1 MQLMMLAKSCEH
13 WFQTILP
20 WKQGLV
26 FLHLHLS
33 RKERMEGGLLGRM
46 RKGAAALSEI
56 YDASSVRQEKQT
68 SFKQIRQLSEN
79 RALQNL
85 MFDVF
90 PV

>member
-1 MQLMMLAKSCEH
+1 
-13 WFQTILP
+13 
-20 WKQGLV
+20 
-26 FLHLHLS
+26 
-33 RKERMEGGLLGRM
+33 MEGGLLGRM

>member
-1 MQLMMLAKSCEH
+1 
-13 WFQTILP
+13 
-20 WKQGLV
+20 
-26 FLHLHLS
+26 
-33 RKERMEGGLLGRM
+33 MEGGLLGRM

-90 PV
+90 PFNKFERCHKWGYPLVLKKWRT